1 MLGQKEFAHAEDQNS
16 AVRGQTRN
24 VWPRGMFPRDE
35 LDVTAGSARAR
46 GASACNVLVMSD
58 RRNHVQMYS
67 KNDFAPVRIYLQSS
81 LLVIFHQVVL
91 NYRHGGAGGGGDLC
105 AYMNLS

>member
-1 MLGQKEFAHAEDQNS
+1 
-16 AVRGQTRN
+16 
-24 VWPRGMFPRDE
+24 MFRRDE
-35 LDVTAGSARAR
+35 LDVTADCAQAW

-58 RRNHVQMYS
+58 RRNNVQMYS

-91 NYRHGGAGGGGDLC
+91 NYKHGGGGTT
-105 AYMNLS
+105 